1 MAMTKTIQTEGID
14 IVFPNNAVGS
24 TAEKSLLI
32 TEKINIDD
40 PDDDLLP
47 VVQRKSR
54 RIEKY
59 TAVDVGD
66 GVFEDQLTDISG
78 ESQLV
83 QDICALIWPSE

>member
-1 MAMTKTIQTEGID
+1 MAMTKTIEIEGID
-14 IVFPNNAVGS
+14 IVFPNNAPGS
-24 TAEKSLLI
+24 TADKSLLI
-32 TEKINIDD
+32 TEQIKIDD

-59 TAVDVGD
+59 TSTDVGD
-66 GVFEDQLTDISG
+66 GVFEDQLTDVSG

-83 QDICALIWPSE
+83 QDICALVWA